1 LRNQFVDRQLNAL
14 SHRAGQPEAGDD
26 ERLEIMQ
33 RQQSLRQLKRQP
45 LAPLHGQDDEP
56 F

>member
-1 LRNQFVDRQLNAL
+1 
-14 SHRAGQPEAGDD
+14 
-26 ERLEIMQ
+26 MQ

-45 LAPLHGQDDEP
+45 LAPLDGHGEEP